1 MVCGMIEESWDQIT
15 GDRHTSKF
23 SDERPSKYL
32 SIDLQILAVALLRIE
47 W

>member
-1 MVCGMIEESWDQIT
+1 MSGAMLEESSGQIT
-15 GDRHTSKF
+15 GDRHTRKC

-32 SIDLQILAVALLRIE
+32 SIDLQILAVAVLSFE